1 MSATKSGAA
10 IVGVARTPY
19 YRRGESDPQTQVE
32 LACKA
37 IIGALDDAG
46 LTVDDLDGFSY
57 YTGGL
62 DTALVAQ
69 ILGIPEVTFTVT
81 ETGGGGGSAGS
92 LGVAAAAI
100 QAGLAKTVVCVRSM
114 QQGKRRAGAAFAP
127 STPGASVASESDFY
141 LTSGLVGPGQMFA
154 MLARRHMYLHKT
166 QREDFAEIVLSQRQ
180 NAMTRPDALRKT
192 PLTIEDYLAS
202 PLIADPLCRYDFCVE
217 NDVAGAVVLTSVE
230 RAADLRHPVVRVL
243 ASEHGGLGRWGQA
256 ETWFG
261 MPGEY
266 FASAGHASIARRM
279 YAKAGITPADVD
291 VALIYDHDTADT
303 APRTMVERYGGDN
316 GFGWKVND
324 IMTAQIVSAPMQ
336 LPIQRAKGVFAVF
349 MASLAAI
356 FVVIFLALNAMLIVL
371 VTRPVNHLSKLANEV
386 SLGNLDVPDFHSSG
400 KDEIAALSEAF
411 GRMRKSLVEAIKML
425 EI

>member
-1 MSATKSGAA
+1 VSAINSGAA

-19 YRRGESDPQTQVE
+19 YRRGESDPQTQIE

-127 STPGASVASESDFY
+127 STPGASVAAESDFY

-192 PLTIEDYLAS
+192 PLTLEDYLAS

-217 NDVAGAVVLTSVE
+217 NDVAGAVVLTSAE

-261 MPGEY
+261 MPDEY
-266 FASAGHASIARRM
+266 FASAGHASIAKRM

-291 VALIYDHDTADT
+291 VALIYDNFSSNVLLQLEDYGFADKGGGGELVRSGAIRWPTGRIPVNTHGGQLSEGFLAGMSHIIEGVEQLRGTAINQVAD
-303 APRTMVERYGGDN
+303 
-316 GFGWKVND
+316 
-324 IMTAQIVSAPMQ
+324 AQIALVTGGA
-336 LPIQRAKGVFAVF
+336 
-349 MASLAAI
+349 AAI
-356 FVVIFLALNAMLIVL
+356 PTSGAVL
-371 VTRPVNHLSKLANEV
+371 SR
-386 SLGNLDVPDFHSSG
+386 
-400 KDEIAALSEAF
+400 
-411 GRMRKSLVEAIKML
+411 
-425 EI
+425 